1 MLFNWIPSKRCSSEV
16 QYNFKQ
22 GVTQHIYSLCS
33 CAGIH
38 DSSHEI
44 YEFAIVFSHNG
55 KIMFV
60 PNFPLQQEATNDWLP
75 THLLRM
81 NVCGLLNTV
90 ANSNNDRLIY
100 ITNSLF
106 AAYFS
111 MCHPSLTFHFPSFSQ
126 CIQNESSFSF
136 SVPESFIF
144 HSYY

>member
-1 MLFNWIPSKRCSSEV
+1 MPSKRCSLEV

-33 CAGIH
+33 YAGIH

-44 YEFAIVFSHNG
+44 YEFAIVYSHNG

-60 PNFPLQQEATNDWLP
+60 PIFPLQQETSNDLLP

-111 MCHPSLTFHFPSFSQ
+111 MCHSSLTFHFPSFSQ
-126 CIQNESSFSF
+126 CIQNESTFLF
-136 SVPESFIF
+136 SVP
-144 HSYY
+144 